1 MKQTAFSKYL
11 TQFMVNY
18 LVGERGYSRNTIS
31 AYRDTVIL
39 LLLYMR
45 KVHGIGA
52 EHIDF
57 KDITRDRVVGFLD
70 WLETDRGC
78 SVSTRNARLAALHSF
93 FRFLTYKY
101 PDNIGE
107 WQGILSIKVKKA
119 PAPVIVY
126 LTAEGIKLLLSQP
139 DTSKKKGRRD
149 QVLMSLMFECA
160 SRVQEI
166 ADLVPSRINF
176 GKPMLLRLDG
186 KGNKS
191 RLVPLCE
198 QIGMLLKQYMQE
210 NGLLLDRATDYPL
223 FGNGRGDKLTRMAIT
238 AIIKKY
244 SKMARSTDPSLI
256 PNGVSPH
263 SLRHSKAV
271 LLQQNEV
278 NIIAIRDFL
287 GHVSVTTTEIYIRI
301 DNRLKREALEKT
313 SLVPDSSEPTWQ
325 NNKGLLTWLE
335 SLGK

>member
-1 MKQTAFSKYL
+1 MKQTSFSKYL

-18 LVGERGYSRNTIS
+18 LVGERGYSRHTIS
-31 AYRDTVIL
+31 AYRDTIIL

-45 KVHGIGA
+45 ELHGVGA
-52 EHIDF
+52 EQIDF

-70 WLETDRGC
+70 WLETNRGC

-101 PDNIGE
+101 PDYIVE

-119 PAPVIVY
+119 PTPVIVY

-160 SRVQEI
+160 GRVQEI

-186 KGNKS
+186 KGNKT

-198 QIGMLLKQYMQE
+198 QIATLLKLYMQE
-210 NGLLLDRATDYPL
+210 NGLLLDKATDYPL
-223 FGNGRGDKLTRMAIT
+223 FGNGRGDKLTRMAIS

-244 SKMARSTDPSLI
+244 SMMARSTDPSLI

-287 GHVSVTTTEIYIRI
+287 GHVSVTTTEIYVRI
-301 DNRLKREALEKT
+301 DNKLKREALEKT
-313 SLVPDSSEPTWQ
+313 SLVPESSEPTWQ
-325 NNKGLLTWLE
+325 KNKGLLNWLE